1 MNTRIQQ
8 IRKTAKMTQDEFA
21 EKIGVSKNFVWM
33 IEKEKEFHQIELSR
47 ISVGNSKSTTNG

>member
-33 IEKEKEFHQIELSR
+33 IEKADHDQLYTIFRFI
-47 ISVGNSKSTTNG
+47 ISFLGLK